1 MNVMER
7 KHPTAATDPLAGEI
21 IDCDVHPIVPG
32 GLKTLYPYMP
42 EAWCQ
47 RLDTKGA
54 SVGLSPLSPRTA
66 VPNGGTAI
74 RPDTTPPDGGP
85 GGSSRDH
92 MIEQLIE
99 GQGIQCA
106 VMNSLQAAAL
116 AVALAG
122 PDESA
127 VLCSA
132 FNDYFLD
139 EWQVADGGP
148 LRLAMV
154 VPSQVPELAAQ
165 EIDRLGSKK
174 GIAAV
179 YMPLINIPM
188 GNRHYH
194 PIYAAAQ
201 RHGLP
206 ILLHV
211 TGTENVYHGPPVIA
225 GGWPES
231 FVERYVSLSQV
242 GEANL
247 VSLVFSG
254 VLERFPD
261 MQVLFVEF
269 GCSWALPLLWRAE
282 KAWRAVRF
290 DVPWAKKSPF
300 EYVNK
305 HVRFSTQPLDEPDDP
320 THLKQLID
328 MLGDH
333 LLCFATD
340 YPHWDND
347 MPGQSLRMLPEDS
360 RRRIFVEN
368 SQKFFRL

>member
-7 KHPTAATDPLAGEI
+7 KQPKAATDPLAGEI

-32 GLKTLYPYMP
+32 GLKALYPYMP

-85 GGSSRDH
+85 GGSSRDY

-127 VLCSA
+127 ALCSA

-165 EIDRLGSKK
+165 EIDRLGSTK

-328 MLGDH
+328 MMGDH